1 MKMPRTGCSSRIA
14 VALLAVL
21 AGGLPCIAGAQAQ
34 TSACGPIANA
44 YGPFD
49 YRVYKGRNEIKIVE
63 DFHFNAAVENLIK
76 PMSSQFFGG
85 DFDYTLRA
93 SPNHHRALISLTR
106 YAERVKLPTLPG
118 MHYPVECYFDRA
130 IRFARDDLVVRMI
143 YAGYLGRQGRAAE
156 AMAQLDYVV
165 VYAGD
170 NAFTHYNAG
179 LGYLEL
185 REFGKALNRAHM
197 AAQLGLPRTELR
209 DKLKAAG
216 KWAEPAPSTDAA
228 VPVPVPV
235 PDAAASSAKPAS

>member
-21 AGGLPCIAGAQAQ
+21 AGGLLCMTGAQAQ
-34 TSACGPIANA
+34 ASACGPIANA

-49 YRVYKGRNEIKIVE
+49 YRVYKGRIEIQRVE
-63 DFHFNAAVENLIK
+63 DHHFTVSVENLIK
-76 PMSSQFFGG
+76 PIWQFFGG

-130 IRFARDDLVVRMI
+130 IRFAPDDLVVRMI

-165 VYAGD
+165 LNAGE

-185 REFGKALNRAHM
+185 REFDKALHQART

-216 KWAEPAPSTDAA
+216 KWAEPAPSSAA
-228 VPVPVPV
+228 DVQV